1 MQLAADYG
9 MGDAP
14 NSEIRSRIGYQK
26 VVAFQ
31 NLQTQKE
38 EIH

>member
-1 MQLAADYG
+1 VQLAADYG

-14 NSEIRSRIGYQK
+14 NSEIRSKVGYQK

-31 NLQTQKE
+31 NLQSQKQ
-38 EIH
+38 EIQ